1 MSELKRAASGGG
13 SANCGKS
20 EDSATTFERL
30 ACQPDLRGTVCAMR
44 IYQDEIY
51 QKGATFIRIVR
62 LDRYEVEYK
71 TMSGDPKGE
80 GPVAV
85 ATKKEFCRLL
95 KGMERVPPMKKAA
108 TDG

>member
-1 MSELKRAASGGG
+1 
-13 SANCGKS
+13 
-20 EDSATTFERL
+20 
-30 ACQPDLRGTVCAMR
+30 MR

-51 QKGATFIRIVR
+51 RKGETFIRILR

-71 TMSGDPKGE
+71 TTNGDPKAD

-95 KGMERVPPMKKAA
+95 KGMTLVPPVKKPVPDA
-108 TDG
+108 

>member
-1 MSELKRAASGGG
+1 
-13 SANCGKS
+13 
-20 EDSATTFERL
+20 
-30 ACQPDLRGTVCAMR
+30 MR
-44 IYQDEIY
+44 IYQDELY
-51 QKGATFIRIVR
+51 RKGGMFIRIVR

-95 KGMERVPPMKKAA
+95 KGMELVPPARKAA
-108 TDG
+108 PDA